1 MRLIYFVPSKILF
14 EMHTVA
20 TVQQEQAEVEF
31 LLQSCVF
38 EKAPRLGRF
47 FRYICERHF
56 EGRADCLKEY
66 SIALEALGRSSDFDP
81 KKDSIVRVEAHR
93 LRKRLEEFYRGPG
106 ANHEVHVV
114 IPNGQYRPQFV
125 VATSLSEQLL
135 PAEQPHPA
143 ATTELVRSAEI
154 SPLLGYRE
162 EAQSRRNYWPILV
175 GIAVAC
181 AMMLLLFVKTSG
193 RRANAQAVPPL
204 IDEVWNGKPIDTAG
218 ADVRL
223 LAGYHG
229 APYIDRQ
236 SHIWQPDAFYRGG
249 TSHSIPADHFIE
261 AQPDPHLLRSIR
273 SGKFEY
279 AIPLRQGSYELH
291 LLFTETEFGRGNKEG
306 TGEGSRTF
314 SVAINGQNRLVQFD
328 PLAEAGAPNRL
339 DERVFSDI
347 APGSDGK
354 LHLSFD
360 GGSGSAVLSAIEIL
374 PSAPGRIHPVRMVT
388 QANPVTDA
396 DGRVWAADEYVI
408 GGTTVFRENIL
419 FDPKEKAL
427 YQGER
432 YGNFT
437 YRIPLAPGKYRVTLH
452 FAEQW
457 FGTAASQMADIG
469 NRHFDVYA
477 NGVALLR
484 DFVVGTEAGGPNR
497 CVNKSFEHMQP
508 NAQGTLVLEFVPV
521 KNYAELNAIEVVQTQ

>member
-1 MRLIYFVPSKILF
+1 
-14 EMHTVA
+14 MHTAA
-20 TVQQEQAEVEF
+20 TAEQEQAEVES
-31 LLQSCVF
+31 LLRSGVF
-38 EKAPRLGRF
+38 DKAPRLGLF
-47 FRYICERHF
+47 FRYICERHL

-66 SIALEALGRSSDFDP
+66 SIALEALGRSADFDP

-93 LRKRLEEFYRGPG
+93 LRRRLEEFYRGPG
-106 ANHEVHVV
+106 AAHDVHIV

-125 VATSLSEQLL
+125 LS
-135 PAEQPHPA
+135 AETQPQPSIPQELNEPPQTA
-143 ATTELVRSAEI
+143 LVDPLKITPLFAAPGATTPVRSNWRVY
-154 SPLLGYRE
+154 LGL
-162 EAQSRRNYWPILV
+162 A
-175 GIAVAC
+175 IACSVV
-181 AMMLLLFVKTSG
+181 LLLFVKTSG
-193 RRANAQAVPPL
+193 RKANAQPVAPAL
-204 IDEVWNGKPIDTAG
+204 REEVWRGTPVDTAG
-218 ADVRL
+218 AEVRI

-236 SHIWQPDAFYRGG
+236 SHIWQPDAYYRGG
-249 TSHSIPADHFIE
+249 TSHAIPADHYIE
-261 AQPDPHLLRSIR
+261 AQPDPHLLHSIR
-273 SGKFEY
+273 SGTFEY

-291 LLFTETEFGRGNKEG
+291 LLFTEIEFGRGNKEG

-314 SVAINGQNRLVQFD
+314 SVAINGKNRLALFD

-347 APGSDGK
+347 SPASDGK

-360 GGSGSAVLSAIEIL
+360 GGSGSAVLSALEIL
-374 PSAPGRIHPVRMVT
+374 PSAPGLIHPVRMVT

-408 GGTTVFRENIL
+408 GGTTVFRENVL
-419 FDPKEKAL
+419 FDPKAKAL
-427 YQGER
+427 FQGER

-437 YRIPLAPGKYRVTLH
+437 YRIPLAPGRYRLTLH

-457 FGTAASQMADIG
+457 FGTAASQMTDVDS
-469 NRHFDVYA
+469 RHFDVFA

-484 DFVVGTEAGGPNR
+484 DFVVGREAGGPNR
-497 CVNKSFEHMQP
+497 CVNKSFEHLQP

-521 KNYAELNAIEVVQTQ
+521 KNYAELNAIEVVQTD